1 MNDIADHIDNPHECK
16 HNWQPLSFVFETQ
29 LLDSEGRVNIRQPG
43 IDHGRV
49 YLVCLRCCLHT
60 YMVTQ
65 WAGFQLEG
73 PPTTAPAGIT
83 RPAAV
88 STPTGRTT
96 PLDNVTTEAKPHDH

>member
-29 LLDSEGRVNIRQPG
+29 PLDSEGRVNIRQPG

-73 PPTTAPAGIT
+73 SDHRARRYHPSSSGFYT
-83 RPAAV
+83 
-88 STPTGRTT
+88 
-96 PLDNVTTEAKPHDH
+96 DWPHDTP